1 MKPFIEFVNR
11 KQRTSKKHLS
21 LVEKLLKKGGFETK
35 SFLEEDDPFIFVK
48 TNSELSFD
56 GIRIY
61 EIGDTLAYRIQ
72 KEMKTHPYGKAY
84 ELNLEDM
91 FNDYMSEN
99 IKEEE
104 AGKKVIES
112 TIEEIKKFF
121 KRSKNAEKDI
131 QNSDETNILMR
142 AGGTD
147 YSSLVLSQMP

>member
-1 MKPFIEFVNR
+1 MKQFIEFVNR
-11 KQRTSKKHLS
+11 KKRASKKHLS

-35 SFLEEDDPFIFVK
+35 SFLEEDEPFIFVK
-48 TNSELSFD
+48 ATSELSFD

-104 AGKKVIES
+104 AGKKVIE
-112 TIEEIKKFF
+112 TTVEEIKKFF
-121 KRSKNAEKDI
+121 KKSKDAEKDI
-131 QNSDETNILMR
+131 QNSDETNILAR
-142 AGGTD
+142 AGGSD
-147 YSSLVLSQMP
+147 YSSLVMNNV